1 MALGTLM
8 STLFL
13 KKYSTSLYPLTTRSL
28 SLNFVPSDENP
39 ADPPSRVLLD
49 LDCMLSLASWLAV
62 QRAIGPHTIDLMAT
76 PDNVQRDLAGRA
88 LRFFSPSPSFR
99 ALCVNAFSHVI
110 SPSYNAYVFPPIVL
124 IGPLLRFLDSRGC
137 PYAIV
142 VPDLHPRKYWWPLLV
157 SSCVGSFKLG
167 CRGQQDILLFP
178 ADKISGMESR
188 PL

>member
-1 MALGTLM
+1 M

-39 ADPPSRVLLD
+39 ADLPSRVLLD

-88 LRFFSPSPSFR
+88 LPFFSPSPSFQ
-99 ALCVNAFSHVI
+99 ALGVNAFCTLYPRHTTRMC
-110 SPSYNAYVFPPIVL
+110 FL
-124 IGPLLRFLDSRGC
+124 RLCLLAPCLDSSTLGVALTPLFC
-137 PYAIV
+137 PTFI
-142 VPDLHPRKYWWPLLV
+142 PGSIGGHF
-157 SSCVGSFKLG
+157 SSP
-167 CRGQQDILLFP
+167 P
-178 ADKISGMESR
+178 A
-188 PL
+188 